1 MAILYEFQQTIT
13 NRLHLASY
21 GVGGNQKLKKK
32 KNFVIKIMMIIMR
45 YKKSTFSN

>member
-32 KNFVIKIMMIIMR
+32 KFRHKNNDDNNEI
-45 YKKSTFSN
+45 

>member
-32 KNFVIKIMMIIMR
+32 NFVIKIMMIIMR